1 MHGWKNCNCVGMVIP
16 QGPNPLKLVRKS
28 GKQVVIQSFKLCTCL
43 RWDSANAIL
52 DSLTLLMSL
61 RPRSSTDETL
71 IPPASVIRQVY
82 RTIPL
87 DPSPGYHGTLPPIP
101 ASRTTALR
109 DDNTIHLKSGALAAI
124 DPALT
129 NSTPSRP
136 VLPAKVQT
144 TTITATPTPTH
155 THLHTPTVTV
165 PTTLPYPYSAA
176 GYPTTVPYAS
186 TYGTYTPTQ
195 GSYYQSYGS
204 TTTGYSSWYG
214 GGYGQVG
221 TGGRGTP
228 TPITTAVPVQVYPPQ
243 GGTYQPQP
251 HRAVANTM
259 LSTPTKG
266 GWGGGVGTTTYATP
280 VVLPSQVRSGLHQTS
295 R

>member
-1 MHGWKNCNCVGMVIP
+1 M
-16 QGPNPLKLVRKS
+16 KLVRKS
-28 GKQVVIQSFKLCTCL
+28 GEQVAIHSPPNYLHAYVGL
-43 RWDSANAIL
+43 AHAIL
-52 DSLTLLMSL
+52 DSLALLISS
-61 RPRSSTDETL
+61 RPRSSTNESL
-71 IPPASVIRQVY
+71 IPPSSVIRQVY
-82 RTIPL
+82 RTLPL

-124 DPALT
+124 DPAL
-129 NSTPSRP
+129 NPTPSRSVVP
-136 VLPAKVQT
+136 NKVQT
-144 TTITATPTPTH
+144 TSITATPTPSH
-155 THLHTPTVTV
+155 THIHTPTVTM
-165 PTTLPYPYSAA
+165 PPTLPYTYSAA
-176 GYPTTVPYAS
+176 GYQNTVPYAS

-204 TTTGYSSWYG
+204 TATGYSSWYG
-214 GGYGQVG
+214 GAYGQVG
-221 TGGRGTP
+221 TPGRGTP

-259 LSTPTKG
+259 LNTPTKG
-266 GWGGGVGTTTYATP
+266 GWGAGVGPTTYATP
-280 VVLPSQVRSGLHQTS
+280 VVMPSQVRAGSYQAS

>member
-1 MHGWKNCNCVGMVIP
+1 
-16 QGPNPLKLVRKS
+16 
-28 GKQVVIQSFKLCTCL
+28 
-43 RWDSANAIL
+43 
-52 DSLTLLMSL
+52 MSL
-61 RPRSSTDETL
+61 RPRSSTDESL
-71 IPPASVIRQVY
+71 MPPASVIRQVY
-82 RTIPL
+82 RTLPL

-109 DDNTIHLKSGALAAI
+109 DDNTVHLKSGALAAI

-129 NSTPSRP
+129 SSTPSRSVVP
-136 VLPAKVQT
+136 TKVQT

-155 THLHTPTVTV
+155 THLHAPTVTI

-176 GYPTTVPYAS
+176 GYQNTVPYAS

-214 GGYGQVG
+214 GAYGQVG

-228 TPITTAVPVQVYPPQ
+228 TPITTAVPVQMYPPQ

-259 LSTPTKG
+259 LNTPTKG
-266 GWGGGVGTTTYATP
+266 PGWGGGVGATTYATP
-280 VVLPSQVRSGLHQTS
+280 VVLPSQVKSGSYQAS

>member
-1 MHGWKNCNCVGMVIP
+1 
-16 QGPNPLKLVRKS
+16 
-28 GKQVVIQSFKLCTCL
+28 
-43 RWDSANAIL
+43 
-52 DSLTLLMSL
+52 MSL
-61 RPRSSTDETL
+61 RPRSSTEKSL
-71 IPPASVIRQVY
+71 MPPASVIRQVY
-82 RTIPL
+82 RTLPL

-101 ASRTTALR
+101 ATRTTALR

-129 NSTPSRP
+129 TPTPSRP
-136 VLPAKVQT
+136 AALTKVQT
-144 TTITATPTPTH
+144 TNITATPTPTH
-155 THLHTPTVTV
+155 SHLHTPTVAV
-165 PTTLPYPYSAA
+165 PTTLPYTYSAA
-176 GYPTTVPYAS
+176 GYQNTVSYAS

-204 TTTGYSSWYG
+204 TATGYSSWYG
-214 GGYGQVG
+214 GAYGQVG

-228 TPITTAVPVQVYPPQ
+228 TTITTAVPVQMYPPQ

-266 GWGGGVGTTTYATP
+266 GGGATTYATP
-280 VVLPSQVRSGLHQTS
+280 LLLPSQVRNGSYQAL